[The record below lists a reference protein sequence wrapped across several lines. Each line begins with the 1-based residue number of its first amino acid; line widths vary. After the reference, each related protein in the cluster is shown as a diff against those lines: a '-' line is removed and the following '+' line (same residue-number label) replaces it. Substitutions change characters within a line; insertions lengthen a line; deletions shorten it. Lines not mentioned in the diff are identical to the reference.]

1 MGHPLRWKFDLVELL
16 LVAVVIGF
24 VSLRLGLAFGEYV
37 PYSQQTTRAEQAK
50 LTRQYGPHRY
60 SEHDEEWIA
69 RDFFQDRRGGIFV
82 DVGASHYRDLSNTFY
97 LETSLGWSGVAAE
110 PQAKFAPDYLR
121 YRPRTRFFPLFVS
134 ETSNEHARLY
144 VNARNSLWASGQ
156 KEFTEQVGPEIQETV
171 VRTITLS
178 DLLDA
183 TGLTHI
189 DFLSIDVELSEP
201 KVLAG
206 FDIDRFRPALVC
218 IEAHPQVRQQI
229 LDYFARHRYVVVGR
243 YLRIDT
249 DNLYFQPIT

>member
-1 MGHPLRWKFDLVELL
+1 
-16 LVAVVIGF
+16 
-24 VSLRLGLAFGEYV
+24 
-37 PYSQQTTRAEQAK
+37 
-50 LTRQYGPHRY
+50 
-60 SEHDEEWIA
+60 
-69 RDFFQDRRGGIFV
+69 
-82 DVGASHYRDLSNTFY
+82 
-97 LETSLGWSGVAAE
+97 
-110 PQAKFAPDYLR
+110 
-121 YRPRTRFFPLFVS
+121 
-134 ETSNEHARLY
+134 
-144 VNARNSLWASGQ
+144 LWASGQ